1 MSCRQDRNCNGGNIM
16 VFVYEVIPSKLLTK
30 YNFPSDIKGLFIEL
44 KLKLLLLD
52 KK

>member
-1 MSCRQDRNCNGGNIM
+1 MSCRQDRNCNGGNIL
-16 VFVYEVIPSKLLTK
+16 VFFNEVIPSKILTN

>member
-1 MSCRQDRNCNGGNIM
+1 MSCRQDRNCNGGNIL
-16 VFVYEVIPSKLLTK
+16 FFFNEVIPSKILTK